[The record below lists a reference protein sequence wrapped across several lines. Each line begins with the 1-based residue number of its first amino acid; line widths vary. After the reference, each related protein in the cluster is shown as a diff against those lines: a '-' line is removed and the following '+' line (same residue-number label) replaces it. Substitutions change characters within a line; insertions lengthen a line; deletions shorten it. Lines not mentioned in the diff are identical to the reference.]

1 MQVAG
6 LVPWPSSG
14 GFIRS
19 HYLATDE
26 PAGGGNM
33 ALRRRRGR
41 NCPETGRWVWGRQHG
56 RNPRVVGVG
65 RERGIRP
72 PPYVPC
78 WRRHSDSSLS
88 PFHHGRLLTFGWGH
102 ERFVAGMPFS
112 RKRDAMAA
120 PFGLCCLCIRV
131 TTFRRVLTRDEAE
144 LTRTRKGVG

>member
-1 MQVAG
+1 VA
-6 LVPWPSSG
+6 V
-14 GFIRS
+14 IRWI
-19 HYLATDE
+19 YTI
-26 PAGGGNM
+26 
-33 ALRRRRGR
+33 ALLGYRRASRRGEYGVAPAER
-41 NCPETGRWVWGRQHG
+41 KELSGDGALGLGAAAREESTGGRSG
-56 RNPRVVGVG
+56 EGAWNS
-65 RERGIRP
+65 P